1 MKKFDVAIVGAGILG
16 LAHAFHA
23 ARAGLRV
30 TVFDRS
36 PDARGASVRNFGMLA
51 LNAQAPGA
59 QLFSAR
65 KSLGYWQEIAPQAG
79 FELRQSGC
87 MFVARAPEEMAV
99 LAEFTQSAKMAEHS
113 AHLVAAEN
121 LGHYCP
127 ALRAD
132 RVLGALFSA
141 ETWKVDQ
148 RQANAKIAAWLQEVY
163 DVSFYFSTSVQE
175 VSPPHIA
182 TSVSDFTAG
191 HIVLCAGNEFASLF
205 PDAFATS
212 GVTSCQ
218 LQMMRTHPQPD
229 GWRLHPFVMGGL
241 SMSRYS
247 AFSSCASLQDL
258 LTMQAARFKPYIDHG
273 IHVIVS
279 QEPDG
284 SVTIGDSH
292 AYGTGAA
299 LPRSSEI
306 DALILED
313 VSDMLTLAETRI
325 AHRWLGHYAY
335 LPNVGSLIF
344 SPKDGVTAVS
354 QTNGQGMTH
363 GFSMAEAVIADIVR

>member
-1 MKKFDVAIVGAGILG
+1 MNKFDLAIVGAGIVG
-16 LAHAFHA
+16 LAHAIHA

-30 TVFDRS
+30 AVFDRS
-36 PDARGASVRNFGMLA
+36 PDAQGASVRNFGMLA
-51 LNAQAPGA
+51 LHAQEPGA
-59 QLFSAR
+59 QLSSAR
-65 KSLGYWQEIAPQAG
+65 KSLTYWQEIAPQAG

-87 MFVARAPEEMAV
+87 IFVARAPEEMAV
-99 LAEFTQSAKMAEHS
+99 LQEFAQSAKMAAHG
-113 AHLVAAEN
+113 AHLVAPEG
-121 LGHYCP
+121 LGRYCP

-132 RVLGALFSA
+132 RALGALFSC

-148 RQANAKIAAWLQEVY
+148 RQANAKMAAWLQQKY
-163 DVSFYFSTSVQE
+163 DVSFYFSTEVQE
-175 VSPPHIA
+175 VSPPHIS
-182 TSVSDFTAG
+182 TSAGDFTAG
-191 HIVLCAGNEFASLF
+191 HILLCGGDEFASLF
-205 PDAFATS
+205 PGAFAAN

-229 GWRLHPFVMGGL
+229 GWRLQPFVMGGL

-258 LTMQAARFKPYIDHG
+258 LTMQAERFKPYIDHG
-273 IHVIVS
+273 IHVIIA
-279 QEPDG
+279 QESDG

-292 AYGTGAA
+292 AYGNGSA

-306 DALILED
+306 DALILKD
-313 VSDMLTLAETRI
+313 AADMVSLAEPRI
-325 AHRWLGHYAY
+325 AERWLGHYAY
-335 LPNVGSLIF
+335 LPNASSLIF

-363 GFSMAEAVIADIVR
+363 GFSIAEAVIAGIVR